1 MATFYREI
9 ILSGDRFDTL
19 RFGSLIVDWVQQ
31 QISVDK
37 QSPASKVILL
47 MEEILHQ
54 MIGSLSPY
62 TYLQGFT
69 HPRWCRISSINRKE
83 KPSVQ
88 TATTVATK
96 AILSWG
102 RWIPYGHKWPGMTLK
117 TLHLYCV
124 LPGEVQRMNTHDKA
138 LEKVVLCKY
147 MTIGW
152 EYKLNIRR
160 VVGVF
165 FCGGEWTF
173 EDAQVLES
181 SIPWNKNNHSSSK

>member
-1 MATFYREI
+1 MCVCVCVYSRHSPIKSGLEITFNFIDKKRMATFYREI

-62 TYLQGFT
+62 LQGFT

-96 AILSWG
+96 AILS
-102 RWIPYGHKWPGMTLK
+102 
-117 TLHLYCV
+117 
-124 LPGEVQRMNTHDKA
+124 
-138 LEKVVLCKY
+138 
-147 MTIGW
+147 
-152 EYKLNIRR
+152 
-160 VVGVF
+160 
-165 FCGGEWTF
+165 
-173 EDAQVLES
+173 
-181 SIPWNKNNHSSSK
+181 